1 MSKRTKK
8 LIRCGGIFLFI
19 LYMGMLVYFL
29 FFAESYGRAGEMA
42 REYRY
47 NLIPFVEIRRF
58 WMYREQV
65 GNFAMILNIFGKV
78 VGFVPF
84 GYILPVIND
93 RFRNWLLIVVSGFS
107 LSLCVETAQLIF
119 RVGSFAVDDL
129 LLNTL
134 GALLAYVS
142 FWVCNEVR
150 RRL

>member
-65 GNFAMILNIFGKV
+65 GNFAMILNIFGNV

-134 GALLAYVS
+134 GALLGYVS

>member
-58 WMYREQV
+58 WMDREQV
-65 GNFAMILNIFGKV
+65 GNFAMILNIFGNV

-119 RVGSFAVDDL
+119 RVGSFDVDDL

-134 GALLAYVS
+134 GALLGYVS